1 MTDFLPHVY
10 GQEKVKKEWKRLL
23 EERRLPHTMIL
34 YGDEGLGKT
43 TAAFDLAGVL
53 TGKSEKLWEEIRLWQ
68 RESSGKEP
76 VVTFAD
82 HQVWYLCPTGM
93 ELKIEQF
100 RLFLDAMATFD
111 ETVHVC
117 IIDEAQTM
125 MDPVANSL
133 LKTLEEPEGNI
144 HFILITHDLHAL
156 LPTIIPVVSGLP
168 SCLCRRVTIS
178 RSWRRIR
185 RSITSRR
192 EWMRRCSSSFRK
204 EIRGSRWRSVMKRE
218 RQSHSRRWISGIS

>member
-10 GQEKVKKEWKRLL
+10 GQEKVKKEWRRLL
-23 EERRLPHTMIL
+23 NERRLPHTMIL

-82 HQVWYLCPTGM
+82 HQVWYLRPMGM

-117 IIDEAQTM
+117 IIDEAQNLT
-125 MDPVANSL
+125 PNEI
-133 LKTLEEPEGNI
+133 K
-144 HFILITHDLHAL
+144 
-156 LPTIIPVVSGLP
+156 TIITRAGEGTKMVFTGDIQQIDQPYLDSQSNGLVYMIDRMKDQN
-168 SCLCRRVTIS
+168 LFAHVNLVKGE
-178 RSWRRIR
+178 RSEL
-185 RSITSRR
+185 SELASNL
-192 EWMRRCSSSFRK
+192 M
-204 EIRGSRWRSVMKRE
+204 
-218 RQSHSRRWISGIS
+218 